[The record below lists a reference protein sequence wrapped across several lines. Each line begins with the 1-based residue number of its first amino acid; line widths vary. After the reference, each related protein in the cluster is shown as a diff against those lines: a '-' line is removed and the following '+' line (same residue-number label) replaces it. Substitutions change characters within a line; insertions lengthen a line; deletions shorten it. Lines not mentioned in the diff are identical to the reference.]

1 MVDEISQL
9 SDAVYLGIGTWGLT
23 KKQQQI
29 SLPFVLEGEIANY
42 RGDIG

>member
-1 MVDEISQL
+1 MVDEIRQL
-9 SDAVYLGIGTWGLT
+9 SDTVYLGIGTWGLT

-29 SLPFVLEGEIANY
+29 SLPFVLEGPIANY